1 MDKKLGETR
10 KNKRRVHMNKKT
22 YYAPIAS
29 AEEFKFNDV
38 LSASTEDTNSLV
50 KDSYDWLEGGI

>member
-1 MDKKLGETR
+1 
-10 KNKRRVHMNKKT
+10 MNKKT